1 MIWDGF
7 YLQSQPASNDAFTE
21 GKPVGVNQI
30 FRRII
35 LFTLITV
42 VIGGCSATGPT
53 YRSLKTTIS
62 QLEIGK
68 ARLYFMRDSGF
79 MASGSNARIQVN
91 GRTTPGLA
99 MGGFIY
105 TDEKAGNIYIKID
118 GGPFTPGDAK
128 LTLNAD
134 AGKTYYF
141 SVAPNTSNI
150 MAGAVFGLL
159 GSAAQGD
166 GTYVFHQISERVAK
180 EKLKTKKLSN

>member
-1 MIWDGF
+1 MILGAYQLLKKF
-7 YLQSQPASNDAFTE
+7 L
-21 GKPVGVNQI
+21 I
-30 FRRII
+30 
-35 LFTLITV
+35 FTLITF
-42 VIGGCSATGPT
+42 VISGCSATGPT
-53 YRSLKTTIS
+53 YRSLQTTIS
-62 QLEIGK
+62 QPDQGN

-79 MASGSNARIQVN
+79 VASGSNARIQIN
-91 GRTTPGLA
+91 GKTKPGLA

-141 SVAPNTSNI
+141 SVTPNTSNI
-150 MAGAVFGLL
+150 MAGAVFGVL
-159 GSAAQGD
+159 GSVARGD
-166 GTYVFHQISERVAK
+166 GTFLFHQISERLAK